1 MNIDPKLLNQLS
13 SMDQREL
20 SEKITAISKLLGVD
34 AGYIKSL
41 IGSPD
46 EMQKKLQG
54 LSEND
59 IKNMSQ
65 KIDPQLLK
73 KLNAGDKT
81 NGK

>member
-13 SMDQREL
+13 TMDQREL

-34 AGYIKSL
+34 AGYIKGL

-54 LSEND
+54 LSESD
-59 IKNMSQ
+59 LKNMTD
-65 KIDPQLLK
+65 KIDPELIK
-73 KLNAGDKT
+73 KLNRGEKY